1 MNISS
6 RDFNKEAVPGGVKEK
21 NCIIIITPSDI
32 SAFLLFFRMKVSLEM
47 DSISPA
53 VETPSQNQIEGVPSE
68 ESSPFIAKPPKGL
81 GGTKTGHQRK
91 RGFRKMYRKS
101 VQKGGNPSLAR
112 RCTSYCQILLSFLAS
127 MVTWAQLK
135 TIVILIQLLT
145 FARTTFD
152 YCKVLV
158 TWAQLKTL
166 AILFSLMRVVKTM
179 FGLFKVILKLCF
191 TSYDFVSDFLQGK

>member
-1 MNISS
+1 MLV
-6 RDFNKEAVPGGVKEK
+6 FEYAP
-21 NCIIIITPSDI
+21 
-32 SAFLLFFRMKVSLEM
+32 LLFSRMQVSLEM
-47 DSISPA
+47 ESISQA
-53 VETPSQNQIEGVPSE
+53 VERPPQSQIEGVPSD
-68 ESSPFIAKPPKGL
+68 ESHQFIAKPS
-81 GGTKTGHQRK
+81 GGPGGSQSGHQRK

-145 FARTTFD
+145 FARTTFH

-166 AILFSLMRVVKTM
+166 AILFSLMRCVKTM
-179 FGLFKVILKLCF
+179 FGLFKVIMKLCL
-191 TSYDFVSDFLQGK
+191 TSYDIVSDFLQGK